1 VSSLIL
7 GAILLFWLVGGY
19 FIYGRFIQRRLVQ
32 PKDTLTP
39 AHEQND
45 GVDYS
50 PARRSLLF
58 GHHFSSIAGAGPIVG
73 PLIGVLFFGWLFA
86 AIWIAIGSVFAGAVH
101 DYLVLMASVRNQGN
115 SIADVAEAHLGR
127 RAKLVFSIFL
137 WLTLVLVIAV
147 FGDVT
152 SATLVKQP
160 EIVIPTFGLIFI
172 AVLFGWAV
180 YRKGLPVWL
189 GTLLALG
196 GLAGFLWLG
205 ERFPLAMPETLWG
218 MPAIKVWF
226 WVLMLYCLVAS
237 VLPVWLLL
245 QPRDYLSMWV
255 LFLGL
260 GLGFLGVVAAHP
272 EIQAPAFISFS
283 TSKGPIWPM
292 MFVIIACGAISGF
305 HSLVSGGTSSK
316 QLDSEKQGL
325 SIGYGAMITEA
336 ILAVLVV
343 IIAAAAL
350 SWDPDKQDAVLGFQY
365 LMDKDKGGGPIVAFA
380 TGFGRLVDALPVLT
394 ATAGVYF
401 GMLMLN
407 AFVITTLDTST
418 RLARFIVAEVGGK
431 KVPAL
436 ANRFVGTILT
446 VLAAAALGATGGYKL
461 IWPIFGATN
470 QLVAA
475 LALIVVSA
483 WLVGVGKPRKYT
495 LIPALFMLVT
505 TVGALIYQAY
515 DFLLVKGETWQ
526 NYLLGGLALLLCCL
540 AAFIALEARQVLGST
555 GKQPA
560 H

>member
-1 VSSLIL
+1 MSSLIL
-7 GAILLFWLVGGY
+7 GAILLLWLVGGY
-19 FIYGRFIQRRLVQ
+19 LIYGRFIQRRLVQ
-32 PKDTLTP
+32 PQDTATP
-39 AHEQND
+39 AHALKD
-45 GVDYS
+45 GLDYS

-86 AIWIAIGSVFAGAVH
+86 TLWIAIGSVFAGAVH
-101 DYLVLMASVRNQGN
+101 DYLVLMASVRNQGK
-115 SIADVAEAHLGR
+115 SIADVAEAQLGR

-147 FGDVT
+147 FGEVT
-152 SATLVKQP
+152 AETLVKQP
-160 EIVIPTFGLIFI
+160 AIVIPTFGLIVV
-172 AVLFGWAV
+172 AVVFGWAV
-180 YRKGLPVWL
+180 YRLGLPIWL

-196 GLAGFLWLG
+196 TLAGLLFLG
-205 ERFPLAMPETLWG
+205 ERFPLALPETLLG
-218 MPAIKVWF
+218 MSASRFWF
-226 WVLMLYCLVAS
+226 WVLMIYCLIAS

-260 GLGFLGVVAAHP
+260 GLGFLGVIAARP
-272 EIQAPAFISFS
+272 EIQAPAYISFG
-283 TSKGPIWPM
+283 TAKGPIWPM

-316 QLDSEKQGL
+316 QLDAEKHGL
-325 SIGYGAMITEA
+325 FVGYGSMITEA

-350 SWDPDKQDAVLGFQY
+350 SWDPEKQNVALGFQY

-380 TGFGRLVDALPVLT
+380 TGLGQLVDALPVLT
-394 ATAGVYF
+394 AAVGVYF

-407 AFVITTLDTST
+407 AFVITSLDTST
-418 RLARFIVAEVGGK
+418 RLARFIVAEVGGRRL
-431 KVPAL
+431 PAL
-436 ANRFVGTILT
+436 SNRWVGTLIT

-475 LALIVVSA
+475 LALIVVTA

-515 DFLLVKGETWQ
+515 DFLLVKGQTWQ
-526 NYLLGGLALLLCCL
+526 NYTLGALSLLLCCL
-540 AAFIALEARQVLGST
+540 AAFIALEARQVLGSIRKPT
-555 GKQPA
+555 K
-560 H
+560 

>member
-1 VSSLIL
+1 V
-7 GAILLFWLVGGY
+7 
-19 FIYGRFIQRRLVQ
+19 
-32 PKDTLTP
+32 
-39 AHEQND
+39 
-45 GVDYS
+45 
-50 PARRSLLF
+50 
-58 GHHFSSIAGAGPIVG
+58 
-73 PLIGVLFFGWLFA
+73 
-86 AIWIAIGSVFAGAVH
+86 
-101 DYLVLMASVRNQGN
+101 
-115 SIADVAEAHLGR
+115 
-127 RAKLVFSIFL
+127 
-137 WLTLVLVIAV
+137 
-147 FGDVT
+147 
-152 SATLVKQP
+152 
-160 EIVIPTFGLIFI
+160 
-172 AVLFGWAV
+172 
-180 YRKGLPVWL
+180 PVWL
-189 GTLLALG
+189 GTIIALGALAGLLALG
-196 GLAGFLWLG
+196 EQVPVAL
-205 ERFPLAMPETLWG
+205 PETPWG
-218 MPAIKVWF
+218 LPAAKVWF
-226 WVLMLYCLVAS
+226 WVLMVYCVIAS

-260 GLGFLGVVAAHP
+260 GLGFLGVIAARP
-272 EIQAPAFISFS
+272 EIQAPAFISF
-283 TSKGPIWPM
+283 TTAKGPIWPM

-350 SWDPDKQDAVLGFQY
+350 SWDPEKQDAALGFQY

-380 TGFGRLVDALPVLT
+380 TGFGRLIDALPVLT

-436 ANRFVGTILT
+436 SNRLVGTVLT
-446 VLAAAALGATGGYKL
+446 VLAAAALGSTGGYKL

-495 LIPALFMLVT
+495 LIPAMFMLVT

-515 DFLLVKGETWQ
+515 DFLLVKGEVWQ
-526 NYLLGGLALLLCCL
+526 NFFLGGLALLLCGL
-540 AAFIALEARQVLGST
+540 AAFIALEARQVLAST
-555 GKQPA
+555 GKSVIT
-560 H
+560 